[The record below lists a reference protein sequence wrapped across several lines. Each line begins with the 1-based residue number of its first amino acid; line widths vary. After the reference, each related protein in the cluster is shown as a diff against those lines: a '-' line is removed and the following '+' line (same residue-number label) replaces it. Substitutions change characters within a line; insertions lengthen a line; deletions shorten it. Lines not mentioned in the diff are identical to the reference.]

1 MSDLTERL
9 RANESNYF
17 MGHLFTE
24 AADRIEQLE
33 AALART
39 ECFCLGRGEPKCGRC
54 RALEDNDA

>member
-9 RANESNYF
+9 RAWPVYRRTSE
-17 MGHLFTE
+17 E
-24 AADRIEQLE
+24 AADRIDELE